1 MDQQPRVGTIILEK
15 ALVILSRSSRPIC
28 FLSKKTKNQVSCSVK
43 LDILTISSQQTI

>member
-28 FLSKKTKNQVSCSVK
+28 YFRRKQKIKCHVQSNW
-43 LDILTISSQQTI
+43 IF